1 MNILTG
7 IQNFLSMINENWT
20 TIIIIIGL
28 AIGVVNRLKKYL
40 QLTNEEKVTIAK
52 AQLKEIVLKL
62 VSEAECDYAEWKKAG
77 SIKRSQVIDE
87 IFEKYPVLSKVA
99 EQNDVIAWIDEEIDN
114 ALITLRDV
122 ISENQEIAVD
132 KTEN

>member
-7 IQNFLSMINENWT
+7 IKNFLNIINENWT

-28 AIGVVNRLKKYL
+28 AIGIVNRLRKYL
-40 QLTNEEKVTIAK
+40 QLTDEEKVAIAK
-52 AQLKEIVLKL
+52 AQLKEVVLKL